1 MLSQPQRLSYDPCPE
16 AELSALVREA
26 ATGDAIAL
34 SKLVARFDRVLRGIA
49 RSYRL
54 STWDVDDVIQATW
67 LQFVQHGRTLREPAA
82 VSGWLVTTAR
92 RQCLRLLQRHVR
104 EEPTDDPAQR
114 DAGGYAEPQGELLA
128 AERRA
133 VLLRALA
140 ELPRRQ
146 RELMTVL
153 TANPE
158 LSYEEVAQRLSMPIG
173 SIGPTRVRSLERLRR
188 SSELRALH
196 ATPS

>member
-1 MLSQPQRLSYDPCPE
+1 MLSQPQRLSYHPCPE

-26 ATGDAIAL
+26 AAGDAIAL
-34 SKLVARFDRVLRGIA
+34 SKLVARFDRVLRSIA

-54 STWDVDDVIQATW
+54 SPWDVDDVIQATW

-92 RQCLRLLQRHVR
+92 RQCLRLLRRHVR
-104 EEPTDDPAQR
+104 EELTDDPAPR
-114 DAGGYAEPQGELLA
+114 DAGGYAEPHGELLA

-133 VLLRALA
+133 VLQRALS
-140 ELPRRQ
+140 ELPGRQ

-173 SIGPTRVRSLERLRR
+173 SIGPTRVRSLERLSR

-196 ATPS
+196 ASCS

>member
-1 MLSQPQRLSYDPCPE
+1 MLSQPQRLSYDPCPD
-16 AELSALVREA
+16 AELAALVRDA
-26 ATGDAIAL
+26 AAGDEIAL
-34 SKLVARFDRVLRGIA
+34 AKLVARFDRLVRGVA

-54 STWDVDDVIQATW
+54 SPWDVDDVAQATW
-67 LQFVQHGRTLREPAA
+67 LQFVQYGRTLREPAA
-82 VSGWLVTTAR
+82 VSGWLATTAR

-104 EEPTDDPAQR
+104 EEPTDDPEPR
-114 DAGGYAEPQGELLA
+114 DAGGYAEPHGELLA

-133 VLLRALA
+133 VLLRALS

-153 TANPE
+153 TVSPE
-158 LSYEEVAQRLSMPIG
+158 LSYEEVARRLSMPIG
-173 SIGPTRVRSLERLRR
+173 SIGPTRVRSLERLRK

-196 ATPS
+196 ATCA